1 MDKFKFDVNWMERH
15 GGSLVVEA
23 ANKEEALALLKA
35 DENRLLEL
43 MIDKYASET
52 FDYLGEV
59 TVLET
64 EVEKDGDVTDLI
76 IENGSIV
83 ND

>member
-1 MDKFKFDVNWMERH
+1 MRKFIFDVNWMERH
-15 GGSLVVEA
+15 GGSLVVETES
-23 ANKEEALALLKA
+23 KEEALALLKA

-43 MIDKYASET
+43 MIDKYANET

-59 TVLET
+59 TV
-64 EVEKDGDVTDLI
+64 VEAEIERKEDVTDLI
-76 IENGSIV
+76 IENGSII